1 MLVKIEIKLNNTNE
15 VILNIKY
22 KMENELKQPR
32 RSVSLGSGSYST
44 EEINKIIIQTQKHAD
59 LLVYYIDYIRNYI
72 DYIRN
77 YRELTEEMMENIK
90 KFDDN
95 SKMLLIKEYNI
106 VIKTVNSLFE

>member
-22 KMENELKQPR
+22 KMENELKQPI

-59 LLVYYIDYIRNYI
+59 LLVYYI

>member
-1 MLVKIEIKLNNTNE
+1 
-15 VILNIKY
+15 
-22 KMENELKQPR
+22 MENNFKQPR

-44 EEINKIIIQTQKHAD
+44 EEINKIIIQTQKHTD
-59 LLVYYIDYIRNYI
+59 LLVYYI

-106 VIKTVNSLFE
+106 VIKAVNSLFG

>member
-22 KMENELKQPR
+22 KMENNLKQPR
-32 RSVSLGSGSYST
+32 RSVSLGSGQYST

-59 LLVYYIDYIRNYI
+59 LLVYYI

>member
-44 EEINKIIIQTQKHAD
+44 EEINKIIIQTQKHTD
-59 LLVYYIDYIRNYI
+59 LLVYYI

>member
-59 LLVYYIDYIRNYI
+59 LLVYYIDYIRNY
-72 DYIRN
+72 
-77 YRELTEEMMENIK
+77 RELTEEMMENIK

>member
-1 MLVKIEIKLNNTNE
+1 
-15 VILNIKY
+15 
-22 KMENELKQPR
+22 MENNFKQPR
-32 RSVSLGSGSYST
+32 RSVSLGNGSYST
-44 EEINKIIIQTQKHAD
+44 EEINKIIIQTQKHTD
-59 LLVYYIDYIRNYI
+59 LLVYYI

-106 VIKTVNSLFE
+106 VIKAVNSLFG